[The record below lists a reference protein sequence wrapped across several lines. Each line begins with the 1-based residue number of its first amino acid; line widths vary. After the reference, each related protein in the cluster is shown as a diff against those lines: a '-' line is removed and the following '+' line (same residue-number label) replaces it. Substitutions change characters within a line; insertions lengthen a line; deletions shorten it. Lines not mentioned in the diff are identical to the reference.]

1 MFMLRRKYIVILAI
15 LVIGLVVSGCT
26 EDISSEDEVV
36 SGDTGVDSSIADN
49 TLNQEMVGIT
59 DSEIQDLEAQIAELE
74 ALISGMD
81 QEENIS
87 VEEM

>member
-1 MFMLRRKYIVILAI
+1 MLRRKYIVILAI